1 MSLISKSL
9 CNINLEAVIAI
20 YTKDYHDY
28 GQHRDIKL
36 TECININRTEVSL
49 CSDKNALLIRIQH
62 HS

>member
-28 GQHRDIKL
+28 GQHRDIK
-36 TECININRTEVSL
+36 TNRMHKYKQDWSKFVL
-49 CSDKNALLIRIQH
+49 R
-62 HS
+62 